1 MKRADENKLS
11 KKGKYLSLE
20 IKAFV
25 IFIIVVI
32 LAVMAF
38 AIIITRDKYPFLV
51 LQSHN
56 SAIAQEAMTIE
67 KALSAL
73 GR

>member
-20 IKAFV
+20 IKAFA

-51 LQSHN
+51 LQSQN
-56 SAIAQEAMTIE
+56 SYIMTE
-67 KALSAL
+67 LKTTKSF
-73 GR
+73 